1 MTWDEALIQEKDKPY
16 FTKLSIFLKNEYK
29 EQTIYPPADMVM
41 NAMNLVPLEKVK
53 CVILGQ
59 DPYHGPN
66 QAMGLSFSV
75 QDGITPP
82 PSLKNIYKEIENEF
96 GMKMPENNGNLTPWA
111 KQGVL
116 LLNTI
121 LTVRAHSP
129 RSHENKGWENYTD
142 AVINAI
148 ETQNRPIVYMLW
160 GNNAKTKKLLVKNPM
175 HLVLESSHPSP
186 YSASGFF
193 GNGHFFKCNDYLV
206 RNGETPINW
215 IL

>member
-186 YSASGFF
+186 
-193 GNGHFFKCNDYLV
+193 
-206 RNGETPINW
+206 
-215 IL
+215 